1 MSRIVIFFLTM
12 QFLWSLNSVWPEE
25 QRSYPSLIPLEKIEE
40 LQGIH
45 NPFPLNEEFI
55 EKGKKLYEGRA
66 FCAACHAKN
75 GIGRRSD
82 LDYSSIGPPYPPDFT
97 DMDWQNVR
105 SDGELFW
112 ILKEGSHGTDMAPF
126 LPLYI
131 KEEEAWYIIMY
142 IRTFGKFSDKL

>member
-1 MSRIVIFFLTM
+1 MAKIVLFLLTVHL
-12 QFLWSLNSVWPEE
+12 LWPLNLMGAE
-25 QRSYPSLIPLEKIEE
+25 QRSYPSLIPQEKIEE
-40 LQGIH
+40 LLGIH
-45 NPFPLNEEFI
+45 NPFPLNQEFI

-75 GIGRRSD
+75 GTGLRSD

-112 ILKEGSHGTDMAPF
+112 LLKEGSHGTDMAPF

>member
-1 MSRIVIFFLTM
+1 MSKMVIFLFTLQILFPM
-12 QFLWSLNSVWPEE
+12 HSVWAE
-25 QRSYPSLIPLEKIEE
+25 QRSYPSLIPQEKIEE
-40 LQGIH
+40 LQGIQ
-45 NPFPLNEEFI
+45 NPFTLNQELI

-75 GIGRRSD
+75 GTGLRSD

-131 KEEEAWYIIMY
+131 EENEAWYLIMY
-142 IRTFGKFSDKL
+142 IRTFGKISDKL